1 MVCIKK
7 IFKKNSDTLFLTRM
21 RGPLRKGLTET
32 EVHAIDLLLIDRLPG
47 RKANTMTASRRR
59 EFS

>member
-1 MVCIKK
+1 
-7 IFKKNSDTLFLTRM
+7 M